1 MVRALIILCMLVC
14 ARAVSA
20 QQTLNIHTKSNGVI
34 SMPFSMKPDM
44 SFAKGNIMTITSTEK
59 TIEYPFSDV
68 EKVTFDDA
76 ESDEPDLKSFS
87 VTYIIDGEVYKK
99 ETQLQGSTLFPLEV
113 SSKEGYTFSGWSEI
127 PSIMPDHDLTVTG
140 SFIPNKYMLTYML
153 NGEIYQSYEVTF
165 GDAIVA
171 EAEPVKDGHIFSGW
185 SMIPAT
191 MPAKDVIVTGNFTQ
205 GQYKLLYMVDGQLY
219 KTIAMNFGSL
229 ITAEEAPEKEGY
241 TFSGWSKIPASMP
254 AKDVTVSGS
263 FSINNYVLTYLLD
276 GEMYKTY
283 ELAYE
288 TLIIPEPDPVKE
300 GYIFNGWSEIPASM
314 PAMDVT
320 VTGSFTYVDAI
331 KDLMANRDDYQI
343 YTIDGKPAGTLQKGL
358 NIIRLKNGVV
368 MKVMVK

>member
-1 MVRALIILCMLVC
+1 MVRALIILCMFVC

-87 VTYIIDGEVYKK
+87 ITYIIDGDVYKK
-99 ETQLQGSTLFPLEV
+99 ETQLQGSTLVPLEV

-153 NGEIYQSYEVTF
+153 DGEIYQSYEVTF

-171 EAEPVKDGHIFSGW
+171 ETEPVKDGYIFSGW
-185 SMIPAT
+185 SMIPAM
-191 MPAKDVIVTGNFTQ
+191 MPAKDVIVTGNFIQ

-241 TFSGWSKIPASMP
+241 TFSGWSEMPASMP
-254 AKDVTVSGS
+254 AK
-263 FSINNYVLTYLLD
+263 
-276 GEMYKTY
+276 
-283 ELAYE
+283 
-288 TLIIPEPDPVKE
+288 
-300 GYIFNGWSEIPASM
+300 
-314 PAMDVT
+314 DVT

-331 KDLMANRDDYQI
+331 DDLMANRDDYQI